1 MVKKFKDKLPEPPEA
16 WLPVRKMAKKV
27 AAPVE
32 RFLSF
37 QAAGG
42 LVLLFNAALALAW
55 ANSPWHESY
64 EHLWHT
70 TLTLGIG
77 TMEMSKSLHFW
88 INDGL
93 MTIFFL
99 VAGYEIKR
107 ELRDGELA
115 DMKRASLPMAAALGG
130 MMIPAL
136 IFILLNPTEPQR
148 SGWGVPMATDIA
160 FAVGI
165 LSLLGKRVPAAMRIL
180 LLALA
185 IIDDL
190 GAILV
195 IAIFYTSDFNITGLY
210 YVGGGLLLL
219 LTWRKA
225 AIRPGLLYMIPVITL
240 WYGFYIA
247 GIHPTLAGV
256 IVGLSAPSRA
266 WVSRDLLVDVAS
278 NALQE
283 FRDKTR
289 GGDYDDHDIL
299 PPLRR
304 IILAAREAVSPVVH
318 AEAVFHPWVAFFI
331 MPLFALANAGVNL
344 GSVQLVTSKDYLIL
358 FGTILGLA
366 VGKPLGVML
375 FSWVAVKAGW
385 ATLPKG
391 LRWRSIMIIGM
402 AAGIGFTMSIF
413 IAELAFPDPA
423 LLGVVKL
430 GVLIATAVAALVVL
444 VFGYFKLPKM
454 APDIERVTP
463 SQAERSTQF

>member
-1 MVKKFKDKLPEPPEA
+1 MKKVKASLPEPPEA
-16 WLPVRKMAKKV
+16 WLPFRNMAKMV

-32 RFLSF
+32 KFLSLE
-37 QAAGG
+37 AAGG
-42 LVLLFNAALALAW
+42 LVLLFNAALAIIW

-64 EHLWHT
+64 DHLWHIK
-70 TLTLGIG
+70 LTIGLGSFS
-77 TMEMSKSLHFW
+77 MSESLHFW

-115 DMKRASLPMAAALGG
+115 DMKRASLPIAAALGG
-130 MMIPAL
+130 MLVPAAFYL
-136 IFILLNPTEPQR
+136 MLNPSGPAR
-148 SGWGVPMATDIA
+148 DGWGIPMATDIA

-165 LSLLGKRVPAAMRIL
+165 LSLLGKRIPAAMRIL

-195 IAIFYTSDFNITGLY
+195 IAIFYTSSIDNQGLLV
-210 YVGGGLLLL
+210 VGLGLLLL
-219 LTWRKA
+219 FTWRKA

-240 WYGFYIA
+240 WYGFWKA

-256 IVGLSAPSRA
+256 IVGLSAPAKA
-266 WVSRDLLVDVAS
+266 WVSREALVRVATNS
-278 NALQE
+278 LEE
-283 FRDKTR
+283 FRLKTR
-289 GGDYDDHDIL
+289 GGNYDEHDIL

-304 IILAAREAVSPVVH
+304 IILVAREAISPVVH

-344 GSVQLVTSKDYLIL
+344 GSISLATTSDIMVLTGI
-358 FGTILGLA
+358 IAGLA
-366 VGKPLGVML
+366 VGKPFGVML
-375 FSWVAVKAGW
+375 FSWVAVKMGW

-391 LRWRSIMIIGM
+391 LNWRSIFIIGM

-413 IAELAFPDPA
+413 IAELAFPA
-423 LLGVVKL
+423 GGLLGVVKL
-430 GVLIATAVAALVVL
+430 GVLIATALAAITVL
-444 VFGYFKLPKM
+444 VLGYFTLPKM
-454 APDIERVTP
+454 APEIERVTP

>member
-1 MVKKFKDKLPEPPEA
+1 MKKLKDKLPEPPEA
-16 WLPVRKMAKKV
+16 WLPVRNVAKKV

-32 RFLSF
+32 RFLSLE
-37 QAAGG
+37 AAGG
-42 LVLLFNAALALAW
+42 LVLLFNAALALIW
-55 ANSPWHESY
+55 ANSAWHESY
-64 EHLWHT
+64 DHLWHT
-70 TLTLGIG
+70 KFSLGLG
-77 TMEMSKSLHFW
+77 SWEMSKSLHFW

-115 DMKRASLPMAAALGG
+115 DIKRASLPIAAALGG
-130 MMIPAL
+130 MLVPAL
-136 IFILLNPTEPQR
+136 IYVLLNPSLPER
-148 SGWGVPMATDIA
+148 GGWGVPMATDIA

-195 IAIFYTSDFNITGLY
+195 IAVFYTSKIDINGLY
-210 YVGGGLLLL
+210 IVGVGLVFLW
-219 LTWRKA
+219 TWRKA
-225 AIRPGLLYMIPVITL
+225 AIRPGLLYMIPLTTL
-240 WYGFYIA
+240 WYGFYVA

-256 IVGLSAPSRA
+256 IVGLSAPSKA

-278 NALQE
+278 NALEE
-283 FRDKTR
+283 FREKTR
-289 GGDYDDHDIL
+289 GGNYDDHDIL

-344 GSVQLVTSKDYLIL
+344 GTIQLETTNDTMVLI
-358 FGTILGLA
+358 GIIAGLA
-366 VGKPLGVML
+366 VGKPLGVIL
-375 FSWVAVKAGW
+375 FSWVAVKMGW
-385 ATLPKG
+385 AVMPLG
-391 LRWRSIMIIGM
+391 LRWRSISIIGM

-413 IAELAFPDPA
+413 IAELAFPSSD

-430 GVLIATAVAALVVL
+430 GVLIATAIAAIIVL
-444 VFGYFKLPKM
+444 LMGYLTLPKM
-454 APDIERVTP
+454 SPDIESVTP